1 MNIDI
6 DKIIIDK
13 FKYDNSLK
21 KIICDL
27 HYSQKDIIIKLENVN
42 ILDIKDN
49 YVSIKNNSE
58 IQFIFS
64 NINEILKNK
73 ITCKIDNILNI
84 DFKNE
89 IIDLECLINK
99 DNQNEE
105 NKEIYDMLI
114 FVSHLEF
121 INKEISCK
129 LYVIQIL

>member
-84 DFKNE
+84 DFKKE
-89 IIDLECLINK
+89 IIDLECVINK

-105 NKEIYDMLI
+105 NKEIYDLLI

>member
-84 DFKNE
+84 DFKKE
-89 IIDLECLINK
+89 IIDLECVINK
-99 DNQNEE
+99 DNQNKE
-105 NKEIYDMLI
+105 NKEIYDLLI